1 MKNIKLAILG
11 LSIVAAQSLFAAQM
25 NHSESSM
32 NHASSV
38 SNNMVAYHNEMVT
51 KDNYKVVMSTPKPF
65 VNGSNEVN
73 IEISHM
79 NTKINNADVKVKF
92 FMPEMPGMPYMEEET
107 EAKFVNGKYV
117 CDVNLPMGGT
127 WQYHLKFRTDDKK
140 IRTVKGSINY

>member
-11 LSIVAAQSLFAAQM
+11 LSLVASTGLFAAEMGHGQTM
-25 NHSESSM
+25 QG
-32 NHASSV
+32 SSV
-38 SNNMVAYHNEMVT
+38 SSNMVAYHNEMMT
-51 KDNYKVVMSTPKPF
+51 KDDYKVVMSTQKPF
-65 VNGSNEVN
+65 VNGSNEVS
-73 IEISHM
+73 IMISHM
-79 NTKINNADVKVKF
+79 NNMINNADVKVKF
-92 FMPEMPGMPYMEEET
+92 FMPEMPGMPYMEHEA